1 MAEINVTDQA
11 AKIIDTLIDT
21 AQEEK
26 AHIADALTT
35 AVENM
40 QGHIDQDEYL
50 NICAVLGRYNRLISV
65 LS

>member
-26 AHIADALTT
+26 VHIADALTT

>member
-21 AQEEK
+21 AQDEK